1 MKFILLLSLII
12 FTFWL
17 KAQDIKAFQIF
28 DGSGKLVTFS
38 DMAEKC
44 AGADIVFFGEYHN
57 DPIGH
62 WLQYELTVFLFAKKG
77 NALIL
82 GAEMFESDN
91 QLIMDEYLQG
101 LIPAKKFGDEARL
114 WPNYDTDYKPLV
126 DFAKV
131 NRLPFI
137 ATNVPR
143 RYASLVAKEGF
154 EALEKLSAEA
164 KALTAPLPVAYDE
177 NLNCYKSMLSM
188 QGMGGHANA
197 NLPKAQAVKD
207 ATMSY
212 FILKYFSKGKLFL
225 HYNGS
230 YHSDNHEGIVW
241 YLKQRDK
248 NLKIVVISS
257 ASQKNI
263 SELSDDN
270 KEKGDFILCVPET
283 MTKTH

>member
-17 KAQDIKAFQIF
+17 KAQDMKAFQIF
-28 DGSGKLVTFS
+28 DGSGKPVTFS

-62 WLQYELTVFLFAKKG
+62 WLQYELTAFLFAKKG

-126 DFAKV
+126 DFAKE

-164 KALTAPLPVAYDE
+164 KALIAPLPVAYDE

-241 YLKQRDK
+241 YLKQKDK

-270 KEKGDFILCVPET
+270 KGKGDFILCVPET